1 MSSIVTKQFLVVIL
15 QQVLT
20 SEGSSVSSGTSSSPM
35 LSSGEDERHH
45 TDRDWS
51 DEEIEHIISTI
62 FTFLLIFILSYLIL
76 IRPWLSQRK
85 VPRQQTQ
92 HQQGAAATAA
102 TTTTN
107 AAMDASALT
116 QHNLSGSDN
125 GSARLVDGVQCYA
138 SMLSSWRSSSQS
150 LPTPADFRIGKQL
163 MQTLASVSQTPSIAV
178 KRGSIV
184 VVTLKAEDLR
194 KEQQQFVPTNKN
206 SALFLRYLACMTN
219 LFVLIS
225 FDANSTTTTT
235 TIDKQLKELSI
246 LREALYQMGLP
257 SQLVP
262 PHRIVAAS
270 SSVGRIAFVRQLRPE
285 FFIDYDLEVKD
296 QLQRFGFQV
305 ILYGGKTKAQNNDN
319 DYDEY
324 AHKDAIYSSLRDFLP
339 STDKA
344 LAVEYSD
351 TNINDDRYQV
361 PQHPK

>member
-1 MSSIVTKQFLVVIL
+1 MSILTIQFLVVL
-15 QQVLT
+15 QQILT
-20 SEGSSVSSGTSSSPM
+20 SEGSSGM
-35 LSSGEDERHH
+35 LSSSEDERHH
-45 TDRDWS
+45 LDRDLFS

-62 FTFLLIFILSYLIL
+62 FTFLLIFLLSYLIL
-76 IRPWLSQRK
+76 IRPWLNQRK
-85 VPRQQTQ
+85 APHPQTQ
-92 HQQGAAATAA
+92 RHHEGPASTAATA
-102 TTTTN
+102 TTTN
-107 AAMDASALT
+107 AAMDVSALT
-116 QHNLSGSDN
+116 HSNLSGNDTSTG

-138 SMLSSWRSSSQS
+138 SLLSSWRSGSQR
-150 LPTPADFRIGKQL
+150 LPTPADVRIGKQL
-163 MQTLASVSQTPSIAV
+163 MRTLASVSQTPSIAV
-178 KRGSIV
+178 KRGSNV

-194 KEQQQFVPTNKN
+194 KEQQQLVPTNKKS

-225 FDANSTTTTT
+225 FEANSTTTTT

-305 ILYGGKTKAQNNDN
+305 ILYGEKPKAQHNDDDDN
-319 DYDEY
+319 DDY
-324 AHKDAIYSSLRDFLP
+324 AKKDAIYASLSDFLP
-339 STDKA
+339 STDEG
-344 LAVEYSD
+344 LVVEYNN

-361 PQHPK
+361 PQDPK